1 MATYLFITIIF
12 QKRATVME
20 HIWSWPFLWQGD
32 MGLILALI
40 KIVEDRLNIEDIY
53 KGHVRAILLVEDN
66 VQFYSAYLYD
76 VFCFLF
82 YH

>member
-1 MATYLFITIIF
+1 
-12 QKRATVME
+12 ME

-40 KIVEDRLNIEDIY
+40 KIVEDRLNIEDIH

-66 VQFYSAYLYD
+66 VQFYSAYHYIPNLLLLN
-76 VFCFLF
+76 LF
-82 YH
+82 FFDTKN

>member
-1 MATYLFITIIF
+1 
-12 QKRATVME
+12 ME

-40 KIVEDRLNIEDIY
+40 KIVEDRLNVEDIY

-66 VQFYSAYLYD
+66 VQFYSAYLNFASTSLSISYD
-76 VFCFLF
+76 NKIFTFLS
-82 YH
+82 YISSCIS